1 MQVAYNQSRKVHV
14 TIALL
19 YIKAATAAA
28 ATTTADLIKIPERV
42 AGGGR
47 GKGAG
52 IKSGEILERGY
63 RETPFSFPRRGG
75 PVFRRPRGCSSRRAN
90 PFETRT
96 SLHLHARA
104 VQHALLF
111 LSSLSLSL
119 SLSPRSPSSSS
130 SRSDQVKRDVTSR
143 HYCEQRATPVGTA
156 ARRFLTRPK
165 ATARQLNLIPV
176 RLGLLP
182 RGVRDEV

>member
-1 MQVAYNQSRKVHV
+1 MQVTYNQSQKVHV

-19 YIKAATAAA
+19 YIKAAAAA
-28 ATTTADLIKIPERV
+28 AAATTADLIKMLERV

-52 IKSGEILERGY
+52 IKNGEILERGY

-75 PVFRRPRGCSSRRAN
+75 PVFRRPQGRSSPRAN

-96 SLHLHARA
+96 SLNLHARA

-111 LSSLSLSL
+111 LSSLFLSL
-119 SLSPRSPSSSS
+119 VFAL
-130 SRSDQVKRDVTSR
+130 
-143 HYCEQRATPVGTA
+143 PV
-156 ARRFLTRPK
+156 
-165 ATARQLNLIPV
+165 
-176 RLGLLP
+176 
-182 RGVRDEV
+182 